1 MQLSSDVHVLH
12 LGRHG
17 EHSLSGVF
25 WKNSSGH
32 DGLQV
37 SGDDPPNCL
46 KNFGMHLMHFVV
58 LEQTSHLSRQ
68 LPQVAATAAD
78 APGIKYLPDAHS
90 VQVVAA
96 SVLSIKE
103 HLRQPSEHW
112 VQRPFLFL
120 TKPSLQIW
128 QLVPSAQVAQPE
140 GHAVQALSEV
150 KKKPISHLE
159 HSVALKQV
167 WQFREHF
174 LHLTTS
180 NSVIWK

>member
-17 EHSLSGVF
+17 VHSLSGVF

-32 DGLQV
+32 DRVQV
-37 SGDDPPNCL
+37 SGNDPPNCL
-46 KNFGMHLMHFVV
+46 KYFGMHLMHFVV
-58 LEQTSHLSRQ
+58 LEHTSHLSRQ

-78 APGIKYLPDAHS
+78 APGIKYLPEAHS

-103 HLRQPSEHW
+103 HLGQSPEHG

-120 TKPSLQIW
+120 RKPSLQIW
-128 QLVPSAQVAQPE
+128 QLVPSRQVAQPV
-140 GHAVQALSEV
+140 GHAEQALSVV
-150 KKKPISHLE
+150 KKNPVWHLE
-159 HSVALKQV
+159 H
-167 WQFREHF
+167 
-174 LHLTTS
+174 
-180 NSVIWK
+180 